1 MELNS
6 IWRPMRTLQHAEF
19 VALLAAVKVSQAGF
33 ALLAG
38 VSCRAPVNRW
48 CRGRVALPRWA
59 ALLAAAAA
67 VQELSAETPAIKL
80 EEHVTGLAQSAS
92 PSPPPSQV

>member
-1 MELNS
+1 
-6 IWRPMRTLQHAEF
+6 MRTLQHAEF
-19 VALLAAVKVSQAGF
+19 VALLAAADVSQASF
-33 ALLAG
+33 ARLSG
-38 VSCRAPVNRW
+38 VSTRQVNKW

-59 ALLAAAAA
+59 ALLAVAAA

-80 EEHVTGLAQSAS
+80 EEHVTGPTQSAS

>member
-1 MELNS
+1 
-6 IWRPMRTLQHAEF
+6 MRTLQHAKF
-19 VALLAAVKVSQAGF
+19 VALLASADVSQASF
-33 ALLAG
+33 ARLSG
-38 VSCRAPVNRW
+38 VSTRQVNKW

-59 ALLAAAAA
+59 ALLAVAAA